1 MSITTEKNCPC
12 PFEETQYTYI
22 LFIADLILGLHGLFD
37 VSKYEMLVM
46 LGTVALG
53 MNGALSYTF
62 ALK

>member
-1 MSITTEKNCPC
+1 MSITTEKKF

-53 MNGALSYTF
+53 MNGALSYTL

>member
-1 MSITTEKNCPC
+1 MFYYRKNLPWA
-12 PFEETQYTYI
+12 FEETQYTYI
-22 LFIADLILGLHGLFD
+22 FIADLILGLHGLFD
-37 VSKYEMLVM
+37 VSKYEVLVM

>member
-1 MSITTEKNCPC
+1 MPWA
-12 PFEETQYTYI
+12 FEETQYTYI
-22 LFIADLILGLHGLFD
+22 FIADLILGLHGLFD
-37 VSKYEMLVM
+37 VSKYEVLVM

>member
-1 MSITTEKNCPC
+1 M
-12 PFEETQYTYI
+12 
-22 LFIADLILGLHGLFD
+22 FIADLILGLHGLFD
-37 VSKYEMLVM
+37 VGKYEILVM